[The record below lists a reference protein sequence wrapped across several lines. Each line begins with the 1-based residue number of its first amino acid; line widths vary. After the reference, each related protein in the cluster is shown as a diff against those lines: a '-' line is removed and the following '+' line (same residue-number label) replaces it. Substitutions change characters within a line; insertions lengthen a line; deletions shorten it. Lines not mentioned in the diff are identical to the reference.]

1 MSQPLAELEKLQ
13 AELVVTKDSVIEAH
27 QKLRE
32 ERRVS
37 YDIKIALRSTEEKLT
52 TCREDLG
59 KTCRED
65 LGKTLDLLDAQ
76 KVKFATTQLLLEDAQ
91 RSAAESQAALSNAEA
106 KLEEVRADRK
116 VIYESTIMLQEQVK
130 SGQSE
135 LESERAALSR
145 AREGSEALQK
155 ALDESLEREAEMTR
169 RAELLEVKLDGIYR
183 CLELL
188 VMGFCPR
195 ADCLLCSN
203 SCRGSEAEGL

>member
-1 MSQPLAELEKLQ
+1 MSQPSAELDRLRAELAEK
-13 AELVVTKDSVIEAH
+13 KDLVIEAH

-32 ERRVS
+32 ERRAS
-37 YDIKIALRSTEEKLT
+37 YDVKIALRSTEEKLT

-59 KTCRED
+59 KT
-65 LGKTLDLLDAQ
+65 LDMLDAQ
-76 KVKFATTQLLLEDAQ
+76 KVKFAMTQLLLEDAQ

-155 ALDESLEREAEMTR
+155 ALDESLEREAETTR
-169 RAELLEVKLDGIYR
+169 RAELLEVKLDGIY
-183 CLELL
+183 LALSFL
-188 VMGFCPR
+188 
-195 ADCLLCSN
+195 
-203 SCRGSEAEGL
+203 